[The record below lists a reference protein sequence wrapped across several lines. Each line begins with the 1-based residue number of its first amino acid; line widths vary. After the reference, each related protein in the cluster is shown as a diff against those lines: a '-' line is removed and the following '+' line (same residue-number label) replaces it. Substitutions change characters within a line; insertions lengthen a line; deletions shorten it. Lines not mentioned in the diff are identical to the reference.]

1 MHCIKSQ
8 RQVWTWCS
16 CYLSRRFTQSKLDSC
31 FFLCAT
37 LGRLGFWQLFGP
49 HWHERLESLSRWKPG
64 WPSWHFTKQIRQEV
78 LTIRNDIADPSCICL
93 RQTTSCTCSVST
105 QQHGRSVVSGQEF
118 YSLFLDINVTTFT
131 YINIVHKTR
140 NSNLHPRNSWQT
152 TSQYY
157 FPVHTTW
164 HYTACT
170 QYYFALQFPVLL
182 CTTKLAQSTPQ
193 YYFVLQSLHQVVSS
207 TLQFAAP
214 KPDLDAK
221 ARKRR
226 FWSIF

>member
-64 WPSWHFTKQIRQEV
+64 WPSWRFTKQIRQEV

-93 RQTTSCTCSVST
+93 RQTTSCTCSVSI
-105 QQHGRSVVSGQEF
+105 QQHGRSVHTIICQGNAA
-118 YSLFLDINVTTFT
+118 LFCQG
-131 YINIVHKTR
+131 IVLFR
-140 NSNLHPRNSWQT
+140 ANSCQGFET
-152 TSQYY
+152 TS
-157 FPVHTTW
+157 
-164 HYTACT
+164 AE
-170 QYYFALQFPVLL
+170 
-182 CTTKLAQSTPQ
+182 
-193 YYFVLQSLHQVVSS
+193 
-207 TLQFAAP
+207 
-214 KPDLDAK
+214 
-221 ARKRR
+221 
-226 FWSIF
+226 SIFEVTQTNIPALLGWDTSSAREA

>member
-1 MHCIKSQ
+1 MRRAPAKPVRACTLRNWCRVSHVTFEAPLHTSQ
-8 RQVWTWCS
+8 LTVC
-16 CYLSRRFTQSKLDSC
+16 
-31 FFLCAT
+31 T
-37 LGRLGFWQLFGP
+37 L
-49 HWHERLESLSRWKPG
+49 HTT
-64 WPSWHFTKQIRQEV
+64 HFT
-78 LTIRNDIADPSCICL
+78 LHSSHCTLCTSHSTNNHIA
-93 RQTTSCTCSVST
+93 T
-105 QQHGRSVVSGQEF
+105 VVSGQEF

-193 YYFVLQSLHQVVSS
+193 YYFVVLQSLHQVVSS
-207 TLQFAAP
+207 MLQFAAP